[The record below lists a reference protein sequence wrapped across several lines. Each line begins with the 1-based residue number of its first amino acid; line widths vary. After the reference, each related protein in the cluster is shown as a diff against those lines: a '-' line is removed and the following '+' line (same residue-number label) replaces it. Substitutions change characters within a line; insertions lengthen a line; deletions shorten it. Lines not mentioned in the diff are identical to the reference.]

1 MMSKMQSKEFDRP
14 VLCSVFMP
22 AAFEYYAGYLAPVDV
37 EIKDYYKQWNKAL
50 MDVLKQDCLKEHCGE
65 YIELLLRTGNKLE
78 HFLNNCVKAPSD
90 IGVQSLYNAIR
101 NTETL
106 NYLSNKQKEQN
117 NLKFVD
123 LGCGFS
129 PIAAAFQTK
138 YNIKNAYIIDKEPIA
153 DAYIQ
158 TAELV
163 GGSVPEF
170 KTWDQIKNMALK
182 NDVNTITAMGVL
194 PYMPIDEQVNR
205 LGFINKHFSNFFLE
219 MMYTIHPDKAERF
232 AFTSDGLARLRME
245 IDHSKDIETTLIHNS
260 LRYYKRMCD
269 LNKKHFLINER
280 SLFVSR

>member
-1 MMSKMQSKEFDRP
+1 MINGQFKEFDIP

-22 AAFEYYAGYLAPVDV
+22 AAFEYHAGYLVPVDI
-37 EIKDYYKQWNKAL
+37 EIKDYYKQWNRVL
-50 MDVLKQDCLKEHCGE
+50 QEVLKKDCFKKYRGKHTE
-65 YIELLLRTGNKLE
+65 ILLRAKNQLDS
-78 HFLNNCVKAPSD
+78 FLNKCVMSPSD

-129 PIAAAFQTK
+129 PMAAAFQTK

-163 GGSVPEF
+163 GGRTPEF
-170 KTWDQIKNMALK
+170 KTWSQVKNMALK
-182 NDVNTITAMGVL
+182 NEVNTITAMGVL
-194 PYMPIDEQVNR
+194 PHMPIKEQVSK
-205 LGFINKHFSNFFLE
+205 LDFINQHFSNFFLE
-219 MMYTIHPDKAERF
+219 IMYTINPERAERF
-232 AFTSDGLARLRME
+232 AFTPEGLARLRMTVE
-245 IDHSKDIETTLIHNS
+245 HSKDIETTLIHNS
-260 LRYYKRMCD
+260 LRYYKRMCN
-269 LNKKHFLINER
+269 LKKQYFLHNER